1 MAKNGEIII
10 IIIGKIVCHIHVIS
24 TGYVLF
30 HALVEDAA
38 RARLTRG
45 GLRQTVPV
53 KFV

>member
-1 MAKNGEIII
+1 MATNGEIIII
-10 IIIGKIVCHIHVIS
+10 IIIGKIVCHIIS